1 MSDLNSLWDWV
12 GLYQMQDHV
21 LEHAYLFNENRFEIR
36 NVWMGEKQ
44 ICVHMTIQFFS
55 AILYLQKISKR
66 MRFDSHIGI
75 CYKLIFKCFMRP
87 SITYLKVYGLWF
99 KNTELPR

>member
-21 LEHAYLFNENRFEIR
+21 LEHAYLFNWNRFGIW
-36 NVWMGEKQ
+36 NDWMGEKQ
-44 ICVHMTIQFFS
+44 IFVPIKNTIFS

>member
-21 LEHAYLFNENRFEIR
+21 LEHAYLFNWNRFGIW
-36 NVWMGEKQ
+36 NDWMGEKQ
-44 ICVHMTIQFFS
+44 IFVHMAIQFFS